1 MTTFESVKTASMGEL
16 LSFYN
21 EFVPPGNLKK
31 FKNREIAEK
40 RVAKLLEEQA
50 SRKGDYT
57 IVSADEH
64 NVAPKTEVVAPEVA
78 PTVKRARVMSPEKLA
93 AKLKYESDL
102 EANKAERK
110 ADREARVEAKRKAD
124 EAKKNAPPVAKGPK
138 PYAKPAHPEIIRAVT
153 AGTRVA
159 RLIDLLA
166 RPQGATEVEIK
177 AIGIA
182 NSARSWLAYD
192 LNTVVGYGFESKD
205 GINFHLVLPTGMAAH
220 LPHKVK
226 IVVPAK
232 AEAAIEESKAA

>member
-1 MTTFESVKTASMGEL
+1 MTTIESVKTASIGEL
-16 LSFYN
+16 LAFYN

-31 FKNREIAEK
+31 FKSREVAET
-40 RVAKLLEEQA
+40 RVTKLLEEQA

-57 IVSADEH
+57 VVSVHEV
-64 NVAPKTEVVAPEVA
+64 NVAPKTVTETA
-78 PTVKRARVMSPEKLA
+78 PTVKRARVQSPEKIAASLKYQADLA
-93 AKLKYESDL
+93 AN
-102 EANKAERK
+102 AAERK
-110 ADREARVEAKRKAD
+110 ADREARVAAKRAAD

-138 PYAKPAHPEIIRAVT
+138 PYAKPARPEIIRAVT

-159 RLIDLLA
+159 RLIDLLS

-205 GINFHLVLPTGMAAH
+205 GVNFHLVMPTGMESH

-226 IVVPAK
+226 IVVEKK
-232 AEAAIEESKAA
+232 AEEVEQSKAA

>member
-1 MTTFESVKTASMGEL
+1 MTTIESVKTAPMGEL
-16 LSFYN
+16 LAFYN

-31 FKNREIAEK
+31 FKNRETAEA
-40 RVAKLLEEQA
+40 RVTKLLEEQA
-50 SRKGDYT
+50 SRQGDYT
-57 IVSADEH
+57 IVSVHET
-64 NVAPKTEVVAPEVA
+64 NVAPKTETETV
-78 PTVKRARVMSPEKLA
+78 TVKRARVQSPEKLA
-93 AKLKYESDL
+93 AKLKYEADL

-110 ADREARVEAKRKAD
+110 ADREARVAAKRAAE
-124 EAKKNAPPVAKGPK
+124 EAKKAAPPVAKGPK
-138 PYAKPAHPEIIRAVT
+138 PYAKPARPEIIRAVT

-205 GINFHLVLPTGMAAH
+205 GINFHLVLPANLKAVI
-220 LPHKVK
+220 PHKVK
-226 IVVPAK
+226 IVAPVK
-232 AEAAIEESKAA
+232 EAVVENQAVAA